1 MATII
6 DGVVRGLGNQ
16 YADGTERM
24 EIHVPVDRAHGM
36 PHRNGDRI
44 PVVLRIGRGFY
55 QGGLRATE
63 NNVYVWICPDVV
75 AADGTETRLAHLL
88 TDEGLGSNDR
98 VFLIVDGANIAV
110 VPARWD

>member
-1 MATII
+1 MAII
-6 DGVVRGLGNQ
+6 THGVVRGLGNQ

-24 EIHVPVDRAHGM
+24 EIHVLVMGAQGL
-36 PHRNGDRI
+36 PHRNGERT
-44 PVVLRIGRGFY
+44 PVVLRIGRRHY

-63 NNVYVWICPDVV
+63 NNPYVWICPDVV
-75 AADGTETRLAHLL
+75 APDGTEVRLAHLL

-98 VFLIVDGANIAV
+98 VFLVVDGSNIAV